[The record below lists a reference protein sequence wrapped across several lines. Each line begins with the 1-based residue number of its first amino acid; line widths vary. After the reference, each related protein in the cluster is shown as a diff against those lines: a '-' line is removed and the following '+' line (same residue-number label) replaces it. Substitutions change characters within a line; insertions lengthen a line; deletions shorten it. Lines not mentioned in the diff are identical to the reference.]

1 MSKIRDNAEEIFKS
15 MLLAESEPDMPKNRI
30 LNVVFPLLDDLGM
43 DVTSHDNDGNPCIY
57 ASTVNSRVLLSG
69 HLDTVKMGAGWHHSQ
84 AEEIDGKIYG
94 RGSLDMKGPCVSMLI
109 AAEQL
114 ISEGIGV
121 TLAFT
126 TDEEVGMAGA
136 KIMASQ
142 HPEISD
148 IPLII
153 ICEPTDLKLM
163 VEEKGLVQFKI
174 IAHGKNAHGSMPE
187 EGRNAITDL
196 TSAVNELMN
205 SGIFGKSG
213 KDPVTANLGI
223 FQGGTLINM
232 IPDRAEAEFDVRYSP
247 DHTGQD
253 ILDVVKEILDSTGID
268 YEIEITR
275 EIRAAKS
282 ELDPKYQGSLE
293 DIFGPGESVP
303 YATEMAVF
311 CELNPRVFI
320 MGAGETTRAHKPDE
334 FMSMD
339 EIMEGAEAIIK
350 CARLIK

>member
-1 MSKIRDNAEEIFKS
+1 MVNIRNDAEGIFKQ
-15 MLLAESEPDMPKNRI
+15 MLLAESEPDMPKDKI
-30 LNVVFPLLDDLGM
+30 LNVVLPILEDLGM
-43 DVTSHDNDGNPCIY
+43 RVTIHDNDGNPAIY
-57 ASTVNSRVLLSG
+57 ATTADPRALLSG
-69 HLDTVKMGAGWHHSQ
+69 HLDTVKMGSGWNYSQ
-84 AEEIDGKIYG
+84 TEEVDEKIYG
-94 RGSLDMKGPCVSMLI
+94 RGALDMKGPCVSMLI

-121 TLAFT
+121 ALAFT

-136 KIMASQ
+136 KVMAAQ

-174 IAHGKNAHGSMPE
+174 IAHGINAHGSMPE

-196 TSAVNELMN
+196 TYAVNELMS
-205 SGIFGKSG
+205 SGIFGKTG

-247 DHTGQD
+247 DNTGQGV
-253 ILDVVKEILDSTGID
+253 LDDVKKALDSTGID
-268 YEIEITR
+268 YEIEVTR
-275 EIRAAKS
+275 EIRAARS
-282 ELDPKYQGSLE
+282 ELEPKYLEPLEEMFGS
-293 DIFGPGESVP
+293 GESVP

-334 FMSMD
+334 FMTMD
-339 EIMEGAEAIIK
+339 EIIEGAEAIIK
-350 CARLIK
+350 CARLAK